1 MGGGSEVFVI
11 CSGSVQPDDDGRGD
25 DDTLLREGRSASS
38 PMRGDST

>member
-11 CSGSVQPDDDGRGD
+11 CSGSVQSDRDRERN
-25 DDTLLREGRSASS
+25 DDTLLRESRSASS